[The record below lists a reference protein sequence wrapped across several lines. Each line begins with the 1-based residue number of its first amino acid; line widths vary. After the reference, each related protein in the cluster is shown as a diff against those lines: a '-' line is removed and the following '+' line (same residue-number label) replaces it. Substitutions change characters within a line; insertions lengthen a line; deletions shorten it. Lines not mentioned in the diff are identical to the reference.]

1 MTRTDIPPYLHLDQA
16 LNFTEAVDTTEL
28 ADGEIIAHHAAGLV
42 LWLAGRREYPGTGGL
57 TAVAFE
63 GLVMNWA
70 DVDDAWVRGACMD
83 SGTGTPDR
91 PVWTVQGNE
100 LARWLRVRCA
110 YFALCEYP
118 ATTVLDCG
126 PVGDIPA
133 CARCAAKADR
143 LRPGGAA

>member
-16 LNFTEAVDTTEL
+16 LSFTENVDTTEL
-28 ADGEIIAHHAAGLV
+28 AEGEIVAHHAAGLV
-42 LWLAGRREYPGTGGL
+42 LQLAGRREHPGPGL
-57 TAVAFE
+57 TAVSFE
-63 GLVMNWA
+63 GRVMNWA
-70 DVDDAWVRGACMD
+70 DVDDGWVRAACMD
-83 SGTGTPDR
+83 SGSPQR

-110 YFALCEYP
+110 YFTLCDRP
-118 ATTVLDCG
+118 AVTVLDCG

-133 CARCAAKADR
+133 CQRCADKVDR